1 LLKSAGGLED
11 DVVGITGHE
20 TQQMED
26 FNKQLIQLGMPHLD
40 QTFKEDVEQ
49 VLKEMNQHESTTK
62 KDENGVPEMVVDTL
76 LLDRFKKHVQDST
89 VDGPA
94 FGDIP
99 LPP

>member
-1 LLKSAGGLED
+1 
-11 DVVGITGHE
+11 
-20 TQQMED
+20 M
-26 FNKQLIQLGMPHLD
+26 
-40 QTFKEDVEQ
+40 
-49 VLKEMNQHESTTK
+49 
-62 KDENGVPEMVVDTL
+62 PEMVVDTL